1 MRQSG
6 QAYNYRGSPSS
17 HWSDPPRLPP
27 LSVPSVPQDRW
38 QSGQYHYPADLQMRP
53 PANEMRSPHQYAY
66 FPQAAAGYPQY
77 QSLTHTSPY
86 VSGSS
91 RGSMPVA
98 APANLHHY
106 QSMPMGPTLVVRTP
120 HVARTRRQLPY
131 ARDAG
136 ELVST
141 VDYPSV
147 PSEPTIKKHRL
158 RADARQLEVLN
169 ATYNRTAFPSTEERG
184 ALAIQLDI
192 SARSVQIWSV

>member
-1 MRQSG
+1 
-6 QAYNYRGSPSS
+6 
-17 HWSDPPRLPP
+17 
-27 LSVPSVPQDRW
+27 
-38 QSGQYHYPADLQMRP
+38 
-53 PANEMRSPHQYAY
+53 
-66 FPQAAAGYPQY
+66 
-77 QSLTHTSPY
+77 
-86 VSGSS
+86 
-91 RGSMPVA
+91 
-98 APANLHHY
+98 
-106 QSMPMGPTLVVRTP
+106 MGPSLVARTP
-120 HVARTRRQLPY
+120 HVARTSRQPPY
-131 ARDAG
+131 ARNAG